1 MRIKKVRTQKMPC
14 EPKKNGNGLLRLF
27 LHSSRL
33 SLHTSEELPPGLSVV
48 LFVVNSE
55 ILLLL
60 SGKTR
65 EGIKYQ
71 SEALKNQVSD
81 LLFQKVSPLSRK
93 VFVPEVLL
101 EPLLLEYYSKFY
113 PDFP

>member
-55 ILLLL
+55 ILSYYKLFYE
-60 SGKTR
+60 STFFQGKT
-65 EGIKYQ
+65 I
-71 SEALKNQVSD
+71 LKI
-81 LLFQKVSPLSRK
+81 
-93 VFVPEVLL
+93 
-101 EPLLLEYYSKFY
+101 
-113 PDFP
+113 

>member
-48 LFVVNSE
+48 LFVVNSFMSQ
-55 ILLLL
+55 LF
-60 SGKTR
+60 SG
-65 EGIKYQ
+65 Q
-71 SEALKNQVSD
+71 DNSKNIN
-81 LLFQKVSPLSRK
+81 
-93 VFVPEVLL
+93 
-101 EPLLLEYYSKFY
+101 
-113 PDFP
+113 

>member
-1 MRIKKVRTQKMPC
+1 MPF
-14 EPKKNGNGLLRLF
+14 LF
-27 LHSSRL
+27 SK
-33 SLHTSEELPPGLSVV
+33 
-48 LFVVNSE
+48 F
-55 ILLLL
+55 LLLL